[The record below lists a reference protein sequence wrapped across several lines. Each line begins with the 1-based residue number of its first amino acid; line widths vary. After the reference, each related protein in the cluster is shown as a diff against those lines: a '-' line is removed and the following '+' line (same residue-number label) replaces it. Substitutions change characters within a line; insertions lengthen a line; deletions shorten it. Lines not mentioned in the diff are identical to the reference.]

1 MLIFTPK
8 YQTRHLIMALKS
20 DANGLFIEGMT
31 NSAELGDYLQRKFSD
46 EDIQDSYAILA
57 EDSVKSAR
65 AEGTTPLRKFWELLD
80 RSYKNI
86 PPLKCERG
94 CGHCC
99 HTGVAATQVEWD
111 GILNRVKENGID
123 LNEVIERAQRTINR
137 VRDAIRSNKSLEQ
150 IDWHRLVINQPCP
163 FLDDDHACTIYE
175 DRPLDCRLVVAF
187 RDQCRSKKLEHA
199 QRGVV
204 IEEAVGATVIAKIQH
219 DQTPKFKRRKFQGVQ
234 PLKLLQHWL
243 IVWQEKNKKKK

>member
-1 MLIFTPK
+1 
-8 YQTRHLIMALKS
+8 MALKS

-31 NSAELGDYLQRKFSD
+31 DSAELTGYLQRKFG
-46 EDIQDSYAILA
+46 EDNIQNAYANLV
-57 EDSVKSAR
+57 EESVKTAR
-65 AEGTTPLRKFWELLD
+65 SEGIKPLSKFWELLN
-80 RSYKNI
+80 RAYKNI

-94 CGHCC
+94 CAHCC
-99 HTGVAATQVEWD
+99 HTGVAATQIEWE
-111 GILNRVKENGID
+111 GILNNVVEHDID
-123 LNEVIERAQRTINR
+123 LNKIIERSQRTINR
-137 VRDAIRSNKSLEQ
+137 VREALRSNKNLEQ

-163 FLDDDHACTIYE
+163 FLNEEHACIIYE

-204 IEEAVGATVIAKIQH
+204 IDEAVGSTVIAKIQH

-243 IVWQEKNKKKK
+243 ILWQDKKKKKK

>member
-1 MLIFTPK
+1 ME
-8 YQTRHLIMALKS
+8 LKS
-20 DANGLFIEGMT
+20 DTNGLFIEGM
-31 NSAELGDYLQRKFSD
+31 SDSSELADYIRRKFNE
-46 EDIQDSYAILA
+46 EDIQNTYENLTKGHIKA
-57 EDSVKSAR
+57 AR
-65 AEGTTPLRKFWELLD
+65 SEGIPPLRKFWQALNH
-80 RSYKNI
+80 SHKNT
-86 PPLKCERG
+86 PNLQCAKG
-94 CGHCC
+94 CAHCC

-111 GILNRVKENGID
+111 GILHNVMESNINLGK
-123 LNEVIERAQRTINR
+123 VIERSKRTIDR
-137 VRDAIRSNKSLEQ
+137 VRETLHSKKSLEQ

-163 FLDDDHACTIYE
+163 FLGEDHACIIYE

-187 RDQCRSKKLEHA
+187 RDQCESKKLEHA

-243 IVWQEKNKKKK
+243 ILWQGKTNKKR

>member
-1 MLIFTPK
+1 
-8 YQTRHLIMALKS
+8 MALKS

-31 NSAELGDYLQRKFSD
+31 DSAELTGYLQRKFG
-46 EDIQDSYAILA
+46 EDNIQNAYANLV
-57 EDSVKSAR
+57 EESVKTAR
-65 AEGTTPLRKFWELLD
+65 SEGIKPLSKFWELLN
-80 RSYKNI
+80 RAYKNI

-94 CGHCC
+94 CAHCC
-99 HTGVAATQVEWD
+99 HTGVAATQVEWE
-111 GILNRVKENGID
+111 GILNNAIEHDID
-123 LNEVIERAQRTINR
+123 LNKIIERSQRTINR
-137 VRDAIRSNKSLEQ
+137 VREALRSNKNLEQ

-163 FLDDDHACTIYE
+163 FLNEEHACIIYE

-204 IEEAVGATVIAKIQH
+204 IDEAVGSTVIAKIQH

-243 IVWQEKNKKKK
+243 ILWQDKNKKKK

>member
-1 MLIFTPK
+1 ME
-8 YQTRHLIMALKS
+8 LKS
-20 DANGLFIEGMT
+20 DTNGLFIEGM
-31 NSAELGDYLQRKFSD
+31 SDSSELADYIRRKFNE
-46 EDIQDSYAILA
+46 EDIQNTYENLTKGHIKA
-57 EDSVKSAR
+57 AR
-65 AEGTTPLRKFWELLD
+65 SEGIPPLRKFWQVLNH
-80 RSYKNI
+80 SHKNT
-86 PPLKCERG
+86 PNLQCAKG
-94 CGHCC
+94 CAHCC

-111 GILNRVKENGID
+111 GILHNVMESNINLGK
-123 LNEVIERAQRTINR
+123 VIERSKRTIDR
-137 VRDAIRSNKSLEQ
+137 VRETLHSKKSLEQ

-163 FLDDDHACTIYE
+163 FLGEDHACIIYE

-187 RDQCRSKKLEHA
+187 RDQCESKKLEHA

-243 IVWQEKNKKKK
+243 ILWQEKNKKKR

>member
-1 MLIFTPK
+1 ME
-8 YQTRHLIMALKS
+8 LKS
-20 DANGLFIEGMT
+20 DTNGLFIEGM
-31 NSAELGDYLQRKFSD
+31 SDSSELADYIRRKFNE
-46 EDIQDSYAILA
+46 EDIQNTYESLTKGHI
-57 EDSVKSAR
+57 KIAR
-65 AEGTTPLRKFWELLD
+65 SEGITPLRKFWQALNH
-80 RSYKNI
+80 SHKNT
-86 PPLKCERG
+86 PTLKCEKG
-94 CGHCC
+94 CAHCC

-111 GILNRVKENGID
+111 GILNNVMEKNVD
-123 LNEVIERAQRTINR
+123 LGKVIERSKRTIDR
-137 VRDAIRSNKSLEQ
+137 VRETLHSKKSLEQ

-163 FLDDDHACTIYE
+163 FLGEDHACIIYE

-187 RDQCRSKKLEHA
+187 RDQCKSKKLEHA

-243 IVWQEKNKKKK
+243 ILWQGKTNKKR

>member
-1 MLIFTPK
+1 ME
-8 YQTRHLIMALKS
+8 LKS

-31 NSAELGDYLQRKFSD
+31 DSTDLADYLQRKFSE
-46 EDIQDSYAILA
+46 EDIQNAYANLTKEHVKIA
-57 EDSVKSAR
+57 RSEDI
-65 AEGTTPLRKFWELLD
+65 TPLRKFWQALNLTH
-80 RSYKNI
+80 KNI

-94 CGHCC
+94 CAHCC
-99 HTGVAATQVEWD
+99 HTGVAATQVEWE
-111 GILNRVKENGID
+111 GILNNVVENKID
-123 LNEVIERAQRTINR
+123 LNKVIERSERTINR
-137 VRDAIRSNKSLEQ
+137 VRETLRSDKNLEQ

-163 FLDDDHACTIYE
+163 FLDDNHACIIYE

-187 RDQCRSKKLEHA
+187 RDQCKSKKLEHA

-243 IVWQEKNKKKK
+243 ILWQEKNKKKR